1 MEEDKLVDPQVQR
14 GLARIEQFDRILKIK
29 LEREKQVKRQGRRL
43 RKQIQIQLMEVIQ
56 TPDMPK
62 STTHLGSQ
70 LPSATNLAIAFGNDP
85 NSLLPARQEIVQ
97 NIERFLAIDTDRLQN
112 SLRVEALPIGDS
124 TEAHENLSDLCNSH
138 VTAANKLFQT
148 ECNLKYEQFNGKKE
162 MDYDSERCAN
172 LQNDIKA
179 SIDNDQTVR
188 SLPMN
193 TEVSRTH
200 HNLEQAND
208 PCQNDKNY
216 IRRNAELA
224 CKAGEVLPRTDSE
237 EARLEKLLAEEDNLD
252 ESPFGFPIMSLD
264 AWVAESNDEAEAVS
278 NHETWLSHQNA
289 QQVLEMCDL
298 VGTDQL
304 RWSTQPASQPSS
316 ESFTPRISTKSTTN
330 ITERMMQIDNLILCL
345 ANERRREVA
354 LPVQVPESD
363 IHLTNSD
370 NFHKVKREDDMCFPK
385 FKRKSKSPGE
395 KVLCE
400 TQQMREDMN
409 RLTEINQCLEVIQQE
424 NYEQMELVQ
433 LVLEKMN
440 CLVRVPEKEHSVTN
454 SRDSQGDSAYLCENN
469 QPTKTA
475 SLPSRHTED
484 TRKFDEEVTDLLV
497 NHIHMS
503 ARCTLGR
510 SEPNICTINSWS
522 DIPRPSTT
530 DCYFGSPFYDQTLCS
545 HKFH

>member
-1 MEEDKLVDPQVQR
+1 MEEDKLVDPQVQQ

-62 STTHLGSQ
+62 STTHLGSK
-70 LPSATNLAIAFGNDP
+70 LPSAPNLAIVFGNDP
-85 NSLLPARQEIVQ
+85 NGLLPPRQEIVQ
-97 NIERFLAIDTDRLQN
+97 NIERFLAIDSDRLQN
-112 SLRVEALPIGDS
+112 SLSVEALPISDS
-124 TEAHENLSDLCNSH
+124 TEAHENLSDLCNGH
-138 VTAANKLFQT
+138 VTAANRLFQT

-162 MDYDSERCAN
+162 MDYDSERCFN

-179 SIDNDQTVR
+179 SIDDDQTVR

-193 TEVSRTH
+193 AEVSSTH

-208 PCQNDKNY
+208 PSQNDKNY

-252 ESPFGFPIMSLD
+252 ESPFGFPVMSLD
-264 AWVAESNDEAEAVS
+264 AWAAESNDGAEAVA

-289 QQVLEMCDL
+289 QQVLEMCGL

-354 LPVQVPESD
+354 LSVQVPESD
-363 IHLTNSD
+363 NPD
-370 NFHKVKREDDMCFPK
+370 NFHKVKREDGVCFPK
-385 FKRKSKSPGE
+385 FKKKSKSPGE

-400 TQQMREDMN
+400 TQQMREDMK

-454 SRDSQGDSAYLCENN
+454 SRDTQGDSAHLCGNN
-469 QPTKTA
+469 QPTRNT
-475 SLPSRHTED
+475 SSTSRHTED
-484 TRKFDEEVTDLLV
+484 TRKFDEKVTDLLV
-497 NHIHMS
+497 NQIHMS

-530 DCYFGSPFYDQTLCS
+530 DCYFGSPFHDQTLCS
-545 HKFH
+545 HKFL